1 MNNFLPNHNKPS
13 IKLPPLGSLLQIPK
27 DNFPEQTNFIR
38 SYNTP
43 LSSSHGVG
51 YHSPS
56 MSEHDKSFKFGKF
69 GNAIPVESNKVNN
82 PFIKQSPL
90 TPPNVASDSFAKYHA
105 EDEVP
110 VKYESS
116 YETHNFV
123 AEDTFYAKNTDR
135 EIEHKTQSK
144 AFTTTDKQLQGLGI
158 KYQPVMKLMK
168 KKPTKKVKEGKKI
181 ASKGTFAFITHSST
195 SYSSKAAPTIDN
207 EQLARQKRRR
217 TDAKIVDVLEECYK
231 NVCCRP
237 SKFEKIELSQ
247 KTGLTFGQ
255 VQVWFQNRRS
265 RDTKNSRKNVDQSA

>member
-1 MNNFLPNHNKPS
+1 MNNFLPNNNKPT
-13 IKLPPLGSLLQIPK
+13 IKLPPLGSLLQIPR
-27 DNFPEQTNFIR
+27 DNFVDQSIFNR

-56 MSEHDKSFKFGKF
+56 MSEHDKNFKFG
-69 GNAIPVESNKVNN
+69 NTVSVESNKMNN
-82 PFIKQSPL
+82 PFAKQSPL
-90 TPPNVASDSFAKYHA
+90 TPPNVASDSFSKYNA
-105 EDEVP
+105 EDQVP
-110 VKYESS
+110 VKSES
-116 YETHNFV
+116 HKIRNFV
-123 AEDTFYAKNTDR
+123 ADDTFYAKNANR
-135 EIEHKTQSK
+135 ENETSHHNTESK
-144 AFTTTDKQLQGLGI
+144 AIISTDKPLQGLGI

-168 KKPTKKVKEGKKI
+168 KKPAKKAKETKKL

-195 SYSSKAAPTIDN
+195 SYSSKAAPSIDN
-207 EQLARQKRRR
+207 QQLARQKRRR
-217 TDAKIVDVLEECYK
+217 TDAKIVDILEECYK

-265 RDTKNSRKNVDQSA
+265 RDTKNTRKNVDQST